1 MACRQAESAEVAS
14 TGAVP
19 KQMHSRPLTQ
29 EFKLVPAVL
38 SCTAGAGAGSDSW
51 DSSTIVSSVCEDVGR
66 LSMALQ
72 HVEAGQLLAENPELK
87 GVHSTASV
95 RSMLSRMEVA

>member
-1 MACRQAESAEVAS
+1 M
-14 TGAVP
+14 TG
-19 KQMHSRPLTQ
+19 
-29 EFKLVPAVL
+29 VL
-38 SCTAGAGAGSDSW
+38 SCAAGGVTGSDSW

-66 LSMALQ
+66 LSTALQ